1 MPAIKEAIAVLVT
14 VKAKD
19 KSFKLFL
26 ITNLNK
32 YFSIQLA
39 ARNSF
44 SLGNDVIVN
53 RLVALVLRF

>member
-1 MPAIKEAIAVLVT
+1 MSAIKEAIAVLVA

-32 YFSIQLA
+32 YFS
-39 ARNSF
+39 
-44 SLGNDVIVN
+44 V
-53 RLVALVLRF
+53 